1 MDLDLFYALATA
13 SVFLFCLSLLG
24 KKLDK
29 MVGQAKVAEKQRKV
43 IWNLCAFLLMAAWF
57 AIFWEFWLFS
67 TDYSY
72 REKPRTRKS
81 CFSDTG

>member
-1 MDLDLFYALATA
+1 MLCMDLDLFYALATA

-29 MVGQAKVAEKQRKV
+29 MVGQAKVAENLRKV

-57 AIFWEFWLFS
+57 AIFWEF
-67 TDYSY
+67 
-72 REKPRTRKS
+72 
-81 CFSDTG
+81 